1 MRKTILLL
9 IILSAITLQF
19 CSTSKKA
26 MAAKVPQL
34 TWRFDI
40 SPIIAVHCSPCHF
53 PTTGKK
59 LPLDS
64 YEALTKNI
72 DEVLYRVQ
80 LSHSDPKFMPFKEK
94 KEPLSDS
101 LIQVIKLW
109 KEQEMPI

>member
-1 MRKTILLL
+1 MKKTFLLLL
-9 IILSAITLQF
+9 IFSAITLQF

-26 MAAKVPQL
+26 MAKAVPL

-72 DEVLYRVQ
+72 DEVLFRVQ
-80 LSHSDPKFMPFKEK
+80 LPQTDPKFMPFKAK